1 MRKSSGT
8 PTKRAAVALAVIA
21 AVLAMAL
28 SGARAQTGTGQISA
42 SGATVDKVGWW
53 NKVNAAPSNPAGVT
67 IPAPPTVPKGSLAVG
82 AQAGE
87 PDKVIAIGI
96 LPDEQ
101 GEATVATFT
110 LTLHETTSTGTQIN
124 SSAAKLAACPIT
136 SFWAGGE
143 NGPFDTV
150 PDYDCELAK
159 APGTR
164 AADGTWSFDLLPI
177 GQLWFDPAGT
187 VTADGIV
194 IIEDVDAPTA
204 FQTVYST
211 ANDGDITVVLQVT
224 PTGTSDDLLGGGFD
238 DGAAGTD
245 VGSFDSAGFDTGGGF
260 VSPSIG
266 SSDIP
271 VGGLP
276 APSTTPAAGDAAE
289 ETATPTTPVAARSTG
304 LLDNLPGGLIL
315 LIPLVIA
322 LLGLLSFTLGPA
334 GEPVLV
340 VRERGVSRAL
350 AAVERARAD
359 DRTAL
364 ETP

>member
-1 MRKSSGT
+1 
-8 PTKRAAVALAVIA
+8 VIA
-21 AVLAMAL
+21 AVLATAL
-28 SGARAQTGTGQISA
+28 GALAQTGTGQISA

-53 NKVNAAPSNPAGVT
+53 NKANAAPSNPAGVT
-67 IPAPPTVPKGSLAVG
+67 VPAPPTIPKGSLAAG

-87 PDKVIAIGI
+87 PDKVTAIGI

-110 LTLHETTSTGTQIN
+110 LTLHETTSPGTQIN
-124 SSAAKLAACPIT
+124 GAAAKLVACPIT

-150 PDYDCELAK
+150 PEYDCTLAK

-164 AADGTWSFDLLPI
+164 APDGTWSFDLLAI
-177 GQLWFDPAGT
+177 GQLWFDPLGT
-187 VTADGIV
+187 VTADGVVIV
-194 IIEDVDAPTA
+194 EEVDAPNA
-204 FQTVYST
+204 FQTVFST

-224 PTGTSDDLLGGGFD
+224 PTGSSDDLLGGGFD
-238 DGAAGTD
+238 DSAVGTD

-276 APSTTPAAGDAAE
+276 APAAPTTGDAAGE
-289 ETATPTTPVAARSTG
+289 DTASPTPVAARSTG
-304 LLDNLPGGLIL
+304 MLDNLPGGLVL
-315 LIPLVIA
+315 MIPLVIA
-322 LLGLLSFTLGPA
+322 LLALLSFTLGPA
-334 GEPVLV
+334 GEPVPV

-350 AAVERARAD
+350 AARERAEAD
-359 DRTAL
+359 SRTAL